1 MGVRIP
7 TLEELEYRIRRDIEH
22 YGGILP
28 ERVSIAW
35 GGYLAGLLEWG
46 LLSVPAHHQ
55 VANMLP
61 NVDDHPVYAI
71 MLGRDGP
78 DGPPL

>member
-7 TLEELEYRIRRDIEH
+7 TLEELEYRIQRDIEH

-46 LLSVPAHHQ
+46 LLPASSYNT
-55 VANMLP
+55 VADMLP
-61 NVDDHPVYAI
+61 
-71 MLGRDGP
+71 
-78 DGPPL
+78 